1 MNNARII
8 LGVLTLVAFTACSRA
23 EKETEDTAA
32 ADTGMANMAGMSH
45 GPAANPLVN
54 PNDATIPQLV
64 AAGIDSATASQI
76 VSARP
81 YRNMVEVEKVLAN
94 KTETER
100 DSIFSKT
107 FIPIDLNKATPAEI
121 ETIPGVGP
129 KMRHEFEEYRPWTSI
144 GQFRREIGKYVDA
157 AEVARLER
165 FVVIR

>member
-1 MNNARII
+1 MNNARIT
-8 LGVLTLVAFTACSRA
+8 LGVLTLVAFAACSNG
-23 EKETEDTAA
+23 EKVDDDTSGM
-32 ADTGMANMAGMSH
+32 DSGMADMPGMSH
-45 GPAANPLVN
+45 SAAMGPLVN

-64 AAGIDSATASQI
+64 AAGIDSATASLI
-76 VSARP
+76 LSARP
-81 YRNMVEVEKVLAN
+81 YKSMLDVEKVLTN
-94 KTETER
+94 KSETER